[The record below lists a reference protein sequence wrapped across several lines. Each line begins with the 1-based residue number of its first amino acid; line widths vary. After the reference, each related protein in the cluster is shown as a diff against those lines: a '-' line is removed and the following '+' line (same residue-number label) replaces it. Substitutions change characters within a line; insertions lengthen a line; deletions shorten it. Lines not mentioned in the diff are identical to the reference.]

1 MRVITLLM
9 TLKRLA
15 PILTTDDMDRS
26 VRFYVEVLGFTCGMQ
41 TANYSNL
48 YRDNVHIMLGAPN
61 AHGEWKGPNFTGQLY
76 IILDSPDGVDALWAD
91 VKDRVEVNYA
101 VDDFDYGMHEFGIRD
116 DNGYSLAFGAPS
128 KTA

>member
-1 MRVITLLM
+1 M
-9 TLKRLA
+9 
-15 PILTTDDMDRS
+15 
-26 VRFYVEVLGFTCGMQ
+26 
-41 TANYSNL
+41 
-48 YRDNVHIMLGAPN
+48 
-61 AHGEWKGPNFTGQLY
+61 
-76 IILDSPDGVDALWAD
+76 WAD